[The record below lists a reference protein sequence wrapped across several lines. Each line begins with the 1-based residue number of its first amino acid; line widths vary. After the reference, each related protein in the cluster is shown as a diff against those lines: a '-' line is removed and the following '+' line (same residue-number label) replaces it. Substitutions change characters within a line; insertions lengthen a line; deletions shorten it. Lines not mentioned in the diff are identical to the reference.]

1 MDMERA
7 INTQVAQRATK
18 YFLHHVYILAQSGKE
33 YKFTLAYWCTSTYT
47 SCSLHYLSQ
56 AFQVKYKLIK

>member
-7 INTQVAQRATK
+7 INTQLAQRATK

-33 YKFTLAYWCTSTYT
+33 YKFTLAKLVYN
-47 SCSLHYLSQ
+47 YL
-56 AFQVKYKLIK
+56 Y